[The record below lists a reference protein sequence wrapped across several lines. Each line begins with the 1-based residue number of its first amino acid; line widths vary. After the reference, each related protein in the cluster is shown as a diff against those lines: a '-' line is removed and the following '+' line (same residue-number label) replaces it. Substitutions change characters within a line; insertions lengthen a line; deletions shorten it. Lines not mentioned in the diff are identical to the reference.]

1 MCIFIVGPLLNA
13 VLGAVLISAVLLLVF
28 EGAVIYKL
36 LLSSRDFERE
46 MRRLSRPGD
55 DGEAVTAAATAV
67 GAPEVHE
74 EPEGDIPPSDRD
86 PGGTRYASAHELA
99 PVH

>member
-1 MCIFIVGPLLNA
+1 
-13 VLGAVLISAVLLLVF
+13 
-28 EGAVIYKL
+28 VIYKL

-55 DGEAVTAAATAV
+55 DGQAVTAAATAV

-74 EPEGDIPPSDRD
+74 VPDLDAAASEAGDT
-86 PGGTRYASAHELA
+86 GGRRYVGTHELA